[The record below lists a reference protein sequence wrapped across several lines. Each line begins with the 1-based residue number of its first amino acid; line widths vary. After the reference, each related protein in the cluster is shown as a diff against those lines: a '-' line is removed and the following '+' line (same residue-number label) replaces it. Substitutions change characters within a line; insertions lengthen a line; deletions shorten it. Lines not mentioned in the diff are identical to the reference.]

1 MPTFSRR
8 LRPQQRSRLT
18 PNENLGTGDHPL
30 ACCVPPPRC
39 MLHHHPSPVLPPN
52 HKVFIHE
59 VYPHKALH
67 HVVSTQHVHFSTYIS
82 ITTHTQNDRLSSR
95 RRRSEVK
102 KVNDEQR
109 LSGQLLSCSAAAAFG
124 RLDDVLDPTSTP
136 FVRSFI
142 QNSNTFCDGVPS
154 KSVASLWRCVLL
166 SPCDLCCERWRR

>member
-52 HKVFIHE
+52 HKVFTHE

-67 HVVSTQHVHFSTYIS
+67 HVVSTQHVHFSTSYIS
-82 ITTHTQNDRLSSR
+82 ITTHTQSKEQPSIRRKSTTNND
-95 RRRSEVK
+95 
-102 KVNDEQR
+102 NDNDA
-109 LSGQLLSCSAAAAFG
+109 QLRCSAVSCSADPLLRRLDILTFG
-124 RLDDVLDPTSTP
+124 RSFWIQLPHRSFFLS
-136 FVRSFI
+136 FVRSFKI
-142 QNSNTFCDGVPS
+142 QIHSVMACQVP
-154 KSVASLWRCVLL
+154 R
-166 SPCDLCCERWRR
+166 